1 MGFCLRRRVLQALY
15 SVATTLQDQNL
26 RIEIMEHPTI
36 YHDAHL
42 TLDFARKS
50 ATLDSQPLVLT
61 RKEYDLL
68 ALLVSY
74 AGVIVPRAEILM
86 RVWGYSTEIRTRTLD
101 VHIRHL
107 RRKLGSYSGIYIETV
122 FGVGH
127 RFQPYVPSLRFQS
140 IPVGPP
146 LLAVGA

>member
-1 MGFCLRRRVLQALY
+1 MEQRTLY
-15 SVATTLQDQNL
+15 
-26 RIEIMEHPTI
+26 R
-36 YHDAHL
+36 DAHL
-42 TLDFARKS
+42 TLDFQRQA
-50 ATLDSQPLVLT
+50 ATLDSEPLPLT

-74 AGVIVPRAEILM
+74 AGVIIPRAEMLM

-107 RRKLGSYSGIYIETV
+107 RKKLGVYADVYIETV

-127 RFQPYVPSLRFQS
+127 RFQPYDSSARLQPAAIERPMMAL
-140 IPVGPP
+140 
-146 LLAVGA
+146 GA

>member
-1 MGFCLRRRVLQALY
+1 MEPIRTIAALP
-15 SVATTLQDQNL
+15 TLY
-26 RIEIMEHPTI
+26 R
-36 YHDAHL
+36 DAHL
-42 TLDFARKS
+42 TLDFQRQC
-50 ATLDSQPLVLT
+50 ATLDSTPLTLT

-74 AGVIVPRAEILM
+74 AGVIIPRAEMLM

-107 RRKLGSYSGIYIETV
+107 RKKLGSYADVYIETV

-127 RFQPYVPSLRFQS
+127 RFQPFDSGRRSLRPEPQA
-140 IPVGPP
+140 
-146 LLAVGA
+146 LAMSA

>member
-1 MGFCLRRRVLQALY
+1 MEQRMPY
-15 SVATTLQDQNL
+15 S
-26 RIEIMEHPTI
+26 
-36 YHDAHL
+36 DAHL
-42 TLDFARKS
+42 TVDFQKQA
-50 ATLDSQPLVLT
+50 ATLDSQPMPLT

-74 AGVIVPRAEILM
+74 AGVIVPRAELLM

-107 RRKLGSYSGIYIETV
+107 RRKLGAYASVYIETV

-127 RFQPYVPSLRFQS
+127 RFQPYGSAPRLHSHAA
-140 IPVGPP
+140 PAM
-146 LLAVGA
+146 LALSA

>member
-1 MGFCLRRRVLQALY
+1 
-15 SVATTLQDQNL
+15 
-26 RIEIMEHPTI
+26 MEQRTA
-36 YHDAHL
+36 YRDAHL
-42 TLDFARKS
+42 TLDFERQA
-50 ATLDSQPLVLT
+50 ATLDSHPLPLT

-74 AGVIVPRAEILM
+74 AGVIVPRSEVLM

-107 RRKLGSYSGIYIETV
+107 RKKLGVYADVYIETV

-127 RFQPYVPSLRFQS
+127 RFQPYGASVRLQ
-140 IPVGPP
+140 PVAMERPM
-146 LLAVGA
+146 LAYTA

>member
-1 MGFCLRRRVLQALY
+1 
-15 SVATTLQDQNL
+15 
-26 RIEIMEHPTI
+26 MEPRTC

-42 TLDFARKS
+42 TLDFERKS
-50 ATLDSQPLVLT
+50 ATLDLQPLPLT

-68 ALLVSY
+68 ALLVAY
-74 AGVIVPRAEILM
+74 AGVIVPRAELLM

-107 RRKLGSYSGIYIETV
+107 RRKLGAYADGYIETV

-127 RFQPYVPSLRFQS
+127 RFQPYGSAMRLQAL
-140 IPVGPP
+140 P
-146 LLAVGA
+146 LERPMLALGA

>member
-1 MGFCLRRRVLQALY
+1 MEYRTLY
-15 SVATTLQDQNL
+15 
-26 RIEIMEHPTI
+26 R
-36 YHDAHL
+36 DAHL
-42 TLDFARKS
+42 TVDFQKQA
-50 ATLDSQPLVLT
+50 ATLDSHPILLT

-74 AGVIVPRAEILM
+74 AGVIIPRAELLL

-107 RRKLGSYSGIYIETV
+107 RKKLGVYAGVYIETV

-127 RFQPYVPSLRFQS
+127 RFQPYDAAPRLQPAEQRQM
-140 IPVGPP
+140 
-146 LLAVGA
+146 LALGA

>member
-1 MGFCLRRRVLQALY
+1 MFLEKEKRMEPIREISPQRTLY
-15 SVATTLQDQNL
+15 C
-26 RIEIMEHPTI
+26 
-36 YHDAHL
+36 DAHL
-42 TLDFARKS
+42 TLDFQKQAV
-50 ATLDSQPLVLT
+50 TLDSQPMPLT

-74 AGVIVPRAEILM
+74 AGMIVPRAELLM

-107 RRKLGSYSGIYIETV
+107 RKKLGAYSDVYIETV

-127 RFQPYVPSLRFQS
+127 RFQPYETPRRV
-140 IPVGPP
+140 
-146 LLAVGA
+146 LALGA